1 MLRSL
6 SGLAVLLAVGWIL
19 PTLPMF
25 EAPSAA
31 AVGLTGSVANRPYE
45 VALFSPPTVVMKVGD
60 LIFGVS
66 TSDSIR
72 VVELGGGPEARSAAV
87 VINQGGSADVDVA
100 LHAVTDTPLMTELAP
115 IRILSAFDPAT
126 G

>member
-19 PTLPMF
+19 PTLPTF
-25 EAPSAA
+25 ESPSGS
-31 AVGLTGSVANRPYE
+31 AVGVTGSVADRPYE

-72 VVELGGGPEARSAAV
+72 AVELGGGDARPAAV
-87 VINQGGSADVDVA
+87 VINEDGSADVNVA

-115 IRILSAFDPAT
+115 VRILSAFDPAT